1 MTFVRPADV
10 HVVIEF
16 EISGEAGRPNAAR
29 VRERLGELDALRE
42 ARFAGSAPD
51 GQARSIA
58 LVFTHWTI
66 ADDEHAFFGP
76 LVRGIRDEAA
86 VRDCDVILC
95 APSRDHWLEEDAVAR
110 MVHHGTDGLIVLGGA
125 DGNPDVLGTRFQG
138 LPSVFVEYDVL
149 GSRSAHVG
157 IDNEQ
162 AFGELIVH
170 LASTG
175 HSRIATITGSLDM
188 RVSAERLSAYRGTLA
203 RLGYSVRSDYVQPGD
218 FLSQSGYDAM
228 NRLLALDVPPDAV
241 AAACDAQ
248 AVGAIQAIEE
258 AGLRCPEDIAVTG
271 FDDAVWAGLM
281 RPALTTVR
289 QPAAAMGAAAVDSLL
304 AMIENPALE
313 PPKILLEGELVVRE
327 SCGAPFTVA
336 V

>member
-1 MTFVRPADV
+1 
-10 HVVIEF
+10 
-16 EISGEAGRPNAAR
+16 
-29 VRERLGELDALRE
+29 
-42 ARFAGSAPD
+42 
-51 GQARSIA
+51 
-58 LVFTHWTI
+58 
-66 ADDEHAFFGP
+66 
-76 LVRGIRDEAA
+76 
-86 VRDCDVILC
+86 VRDCDLIFC
-95 APSRDHWLEEDAVAR
+95 APSRDHWLEEEAVTR
-110 MVHHGTDGLIVLGGA
+110 MVEHGTDGLIVLGGA
-125 DGNPDVLGTRFQG
+125 DGNPDVLGSKFHG

-157 IDNEQ
+157 IDNET

-188 RVSAERLSAYRGTLA
+188 RVSAERLAAYRATLG
-203 RLGYSVRSDYVQPGD
+203 RLGYPVRPDYVQPGD

-228 NRLLALDVPPDAV
+228 KRLLALDVPPDAV

-271 FDDAVWAGLM
+271 FDDANWAGLM

-289 QPAAAMGAAAVDSLL
+289 QPATAMGAAAVRSVVS
-304 AMIENPALE
+304 MIENPSLE
-313 PPKILLEGELVVRE
+313 PPKVLLAGELVVRE
-327 SCGAPFTVA
+327 SCGAPFTIVA
-336 V
+336 AA

>member
-1 MTFVRPADV
+1 
-10 HVVIEF
+10 VIEF
-16 EISGEAGRPNAAR
+16 EISGEAGRPSAAR
-29 VRERLGELDALRE
+29 VRERLADLDAMRE
-42 ARFAGSAPD
+42 ARFAGVSD
-51 GQARSIA
+51 ETSHSLA

-76 LVRGIRDEAA
+76 LVRGIRNEAA
-86 VRDCDVILC
+86 VRNCDLIFC
-95 APSRDHWLEEDAVAR
+95 APSRDHWLEESAVER

-125 DGNPDVLGTRFQG
+125 DGNPDVLGTKFKG
-138 LPSVFVEYDVL
+138 LPTVFVEFDLL
-149 GSRSAHVG
+149 GSRSAHVS

-162 AFGELIVH
+162 AFGELVVH

-188 RVSAERLSAYRGTLA
+188 RVSAERLSAYRDTLA
-203 RLGYSVRSDYVQPGD
+203 RLGYAVRPDYIQAGD

-228 NRLLALDVPPDAV
+228 KRLLALDVPPDAV

-258 AGLRCPEDIAVTG
+258 AGLSCPDDIAVTG

-289 QPAAAMGAAAVDSLL
+289 QPSVAMGAAAVDSAL
-304 AMIENPALE
+304 AMIENPDLE
-313 PPKILLEGELVVRE
+313 PPKVQLAGELVVRE
-327 SCGAPFTVA
+327 SCGASVTLA
-336 V
+336 A